1 MKSRFCLNLVFVTG
15 LFILSLNVKAQEFKV
30 TEIPVSLVGQYL
42 KTSNPNISK
51 IKNLFP
57 ADRKFKNSKDHT
69 AVVQKIIDA
78 NKVIFLPDFK
88 IFINSK
94 GLKIGSDKKIIFRKN
109 SSIQSVGFANGR
121 FSDVVKIYN
130 AQNVE
135 IVNAVIVGNRYSK
148 TKSQTGQWSA
158 GIAVLNSK
166 NVTISN
172 AKISDTFGDGI
183 FIGSED
189 GGFSENVV
197 VDGGWIN
204 KARRNGI
211 SVTSAKNVVLKNILI
226 SNTYGHDPQCGID
239 IEPSW
244 EKDIVN
250 NILLK
255 NIYTFHNQVAGI
267 AINLNEFNRQNASN
281 IKKVDITID
290 KHTDEG
296 SRHGL
301 LTSLNTEDLPH
312 DAQGLIK
319 IKNADW
325 RQNQVPYW
333 FTPNRHSI
341 KIEFSGIVID
351 HLQKKKDFETKVK
364 NIENVKLIS
373 E

>member
-1 MKSRFCLNLVFVTG
+1 MKSRFCLNLILVGG
-15 LFILSLNVKAQEFKV
+15 LFFLSLNIKAQEFTV
-30 TEIPVSLVGQYL
+30 TNVPVSLVVQYL
-42 KTSNPNISK
+42 KTSDPNISK

-57 ADRKFKNSKDHT
+57 ADKKFRNSKDHT

-78 NKVIFLPDFK
+78 NKVIVLPDFK

-109 SSIQSVGFANGR
+109 SAIQSVGFANGR

-130 AQNVE
+130 AENVE

-158 GIAVLNSK
+158 GISVLNSK
-166 NVTISN
+166 NIKVTN
-172 AKISDTFGDGI
+172 AKISNTFGDGI

-197 VDGGWIN
+197 VESGWIN

-226 SNTYGHDPQCGID
+226 SNTYGHDPQCGVD

-244 EKDIVN
+244 EKDVLN
-250 NILLK
+250 NISLK

-267 AINLNEFNRQNASN
+267 AINLNEFNRQKASD
-281 IKKVDITID
+281 IKTVDIVIEN
-290 KHTDEG
+290 HTDEG
-296 SRHGL
+296 SRHGF
-301 LTSLNTEDLPH
+301 LTSLNTDNLPH

-319 IKNADW
+319 IKNAEW
-325 RQNQVPYW
+325 KQNQSSYW
-333 FTPNRHSI
+333 FTPNKHSI
-341 KIEFSGIVID
+341 NIEFSGIEIQD
-351 HLQKKKDFETKVK
+351 LKQKTDFESKVK
-364 NIENVKLIS
+364 NLHNVKLIS